1 LFGQATGIDL
11 YGGDS
16 LNWNRI
22 TRAFIVEE
30 AKIVKLVMQ
39 EKMKNTKAA
48 KKTTKKS
55 GKK

>member
-1 LFGQATGIDL
+1 M
-11 YGGDS
+11 
-16 LNWNRI
+16 NWNRI

-39 EKMKNTKAA
+39 EKMKNTKQA
-48 KKTTKKS
+48 KKTTKRS